1 MAGGGAQSG
10 KRKSK
15 LKAPGHRAIQIVEEI
30 NFCREQIIG
39 FRTAYEIRK
48 QLAERYGLDE
58 RTANN
63 RIKCAREAIKDD
75 VALIDRQEMASAMTD
90 MIHAGMVDAAARGQ
104 HSNVIGYIRLL
115 GEISGI
121 TGNNRA

>member
-10 KRKSK
+10 KRKSEK
-15 LKAPGHRAIQIVEEI
+15 RAPGHSAIEIVEQI

-39 FRTAYEIRK
+39 FRTAYEIR
-48 QLAERYGLDE
+48 QMLSERYGLKE
-58 RTANN
+58 RTADN
-63 RIKCAREAIKDD
+63 RIKCAREAIRDD
-75 VALIDRQEMASAMTD
+75 VAMIDRQEMASAMTD
-90 MIHAGMVDAAARGQ
+90 MIHAGMVDASARGQ